1 MVTNNIN
8 IYLEI
13 CLKNICLSD
22 VSAIVKSLHN
32 ALQYYKM
39 GVKKIPVASFTFK
52 FAIAIFS
59 LLILAHTE
67 FLVGLVSILSY
78 ALHVFIT
85 SLIRT

>member
-1 MVTNNIN
+1 MVTNIIN
-8 IYLEI
+8 IFLEI

-52 FAIAIFS
+52 FAIAIFFLDFS
-59 LLILAHTE
+59 PHCE
-67 FLVGLVSILSY
+67 NLVGLVSILSY